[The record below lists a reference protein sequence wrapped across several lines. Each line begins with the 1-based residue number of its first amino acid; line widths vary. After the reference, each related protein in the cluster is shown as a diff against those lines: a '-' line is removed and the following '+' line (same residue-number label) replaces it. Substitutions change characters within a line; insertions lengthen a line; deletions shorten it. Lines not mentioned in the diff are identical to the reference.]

1 MHWLRKIQKYFIHR
15 KKQFKTWIS
24 WLAVAKILSQYHKHF
39 MWFLSTDIKT
49 DNLSAIRDRTNVF
62 EISENFCTRARNILQ
77 SLRNR
82 IVKTE
87 FSKTVHKFSEIFLAI
102 QYSEC
107 ENKSL
112 SFVYR
117 NIPPKA
123 SIQPWMQN
131 KIRQTNIRQWPRLD
145 RPSQFSHLLPC

>member
-1 MHWLRKIQKYFIHR
+1 MHWLRKYR
-15 KKQFKTWIS
+15 N
-24 WLAVAKILSQYHKHF
+24 ILFTERNSLKLEFRGLQLPRF
-39 MWFLSTDIKT
+39 CLNIINTSCDFLLTDIKT
-49 DNLSAIRDRTNVF
+49 DNLSAIRDRTSVF

-117 NIPPKA
+117 NIRPKA